1 VKLSDPHL
9 SGAVLADTSQL
20 ISGGQNVN
28 SKLFSPW
35 SAKLDAACSLIA
47 GGGGCISATMLMA
60 VDETWSRLCR
70 VGYHLALPIS
80 GRSKHKMLPPIRRCR
95 CRTKIAKSVESPHQS
110 HPHLCMLQ
118 SPTTTVVKVAK
129 RRSDRRSC
137 RLLAERSSV
146 TVAQVTS
153 SPIRD
158 TLERRVLH

>member
-1 VKLSDPHL
+1 MKLSDPHL

-35 SAKLDAACSLIA
+35 SAKLDAACSLMHLR
-47 GGGGCISATMLMA
+47 SHHVLMA

-80 GRSKHKMLPPIRRCR
+80 GRSKHKMLPPLRRCR
-95 CRTKIAKSVESPHQS
+95 CTTKIAKSVESHHQS

-118 SPTTTVVKVAK
+118 SPTTTVVVKVAK